1 MLNARKSS
9 HALDMPYYAPKSMEH
24 KTKHLEMIQGVVN
37 RLSTNSFL
45 LKGWSVA
52 LVSAFFAI
60 SAAIPPFILFAF
72 LPAAV
77 FWGLDAYFLRQE
89 RLYRDLYNHVRKL
102 EETDIDFSMDTK
114 PFQSGRSFYDA
125 VFSETLKPFHGVLVG
140 AIVVV
145 TAIHFIN

>member
-1 MLNARKSS
+1 
-9 HALDMPYYAPKSMEH
+9 MEH
-24 KTKHLEMIQGVVN
+24 KTKHLELIQGVVN

-45 LKGWSVA
+45 LMGWSVA

-89 RLYRDLYNHVRKL
+89 RLYRDLYNHVRML
-102 EETDIDFSMDTK
+102 DEGDIDFSMDTK
-114 PFQSGRSFYDA
+114 PFRSGRDFHDWLAA
-125 VFSETLKPFHGVLVG
+125 VFSKTLTPFHGVLIS

-145 TAIHFIN
+145 MLLHIIN